1 MKLPAVLGRLLRS
14 TAVRPEQQ
22 PLLDSEQI
30 ADLLARS
37 ANLDVLT
44 GAPASTFVA
53 GDRET
58 RRPGSGMDFDDN
70 RLYQPGD
77 DARHINWRL
86 TARARAGSA
95 YVKVFREERRP
106 CAFALLDRRAAMRF
120 ATTGQLKVQHA
131 AAAAIT
137 FASAAQQR
145 GAPVGALVL
154 DTTEYWLA
162 PRHGAIGLRHL
173 IRTAAAPAPPLDV
186 ATQPTM
192 ADALA
197 QLAARLRPGCDLL
210 LLSDFIDLTESSVA
224 TLLRLNREHRIRAL
238 QILDP
243 AEITL
248 PDAGVLEIAAANGGA
263 PIAVDSHR
271 ADLRRSFEE
280 RVRQRLQ
287 AQARWFA
294 NAGIAVRVLSTADP
308 FQPATL
314 IGAR

>member
-1 MKLPAVLGRLLRS
+1 MKLPAVWGRLVRS

-30 ADLLARS
+30 AGLLARS
-37 ANLDVLT
+37 AKLDVLA

-58 RRPGSGMDFDDN
+58 RRPGSGMELDDN
-70 RLYQPGD
+70 RPYEPGD

-86 TARARAGSA
+86 TARAGSA

-106 CAFALLDRRAAMRF
+106 CAFTLLDRRAAMRF
-120 ATTGQLKVQHA
+120 ATTGHLKVQHA
-131 AAAAIT
+131 AAAAIS
-137 FASAAQQR
+137 FAASASQR

-154 DTTEYWLA
+154 DPVECWLP
-162 PRHGAIGLRHL
+162 PRHGAMGLRHL
-173 IRTAAAPAPPLDV
+173 IRTAAAPAPPLD
-186 ATQPTM
+186 AGTQPTM
-192 ADALA
+192 ADALN

-224 TLLRLNREHRIRAL
+224 TLMRLQKAHRIRVL

-248 PDAGVLEIAAANGGA
+248 PDAGVLEISAASGGA

-271 ADLRRSFEE
+271 ADLRRRFEE
-280 RVRQRLQ
+280 QVRQQLQ
-287 AQARWFA
+287 AQTRWFS
-294 NAGIAVRVLSTADP
+294 NAGIAVRMLSTADT

-314 IGAR
+314 MDVR